1 MSRLKTGL
9 SAAIPAL
16 AILAGGLL
24 LQPSTAEA
32 PPAPASDAY
41 VWDLPPWASPPPD
54 PPDNPTTTAKV
65 ALGRRLFYDGKLA
78 ADGMRSCASCHQQD
92 RGFSDA
98 SPFSWGV
105 TGQLTARNTMPL
117 ANVGYFPSLTWTNPG
132 MRSLELQARSPML
145 GTRPVEMGMSGRE
158 DQLLEDLSANP
169 LYNSLFR
176 DAFPNANGAI
186 TLDLV
191 TAALAAFERTLVSM
205 NAPYDQYRF
214 GGVADA
220 ISDSAK
226 RGEALFFSD
235 RTKCSACHGG
245 PRFNGDV
252 DAAGAPVQN
261 FQNNG
266 LHNVDGKG
274 AYPAANRGLID
285 LTARPEDMGK
295 FRVPSLR
302 NIALTA
308 PYMHDGS
315 LPDLDAVLDHYAAGG
330 RFIRDG
336 ETNAGDGRQSPIKSP
351 LITGFDLSQHER
363 DDLIEFLHSLTDAT
377 FITNPELSDPWK

>member
-1 MSRLKTGL
+1 MSRLRTGL
-9 SAAIPAL
+9 SAALPAL

-32 PPAPASDAY
+32 PPAPASNAY
-41 VWDLPPWASPPPD
+41 VWNLPPWASPPPD
-54 PPDNPTTTAKV
+54 PPGNPTTTAKV

-117 ANVGYFPSLTWTNPG
+117 ANVGYFPTLTWTNPG
-132 MRSLELQARSPML
+132 VRSLELQARSPML

-158 DQLLEDLSANP
+158 DQLLEDLSSNR
-169 LYNSLFR
+169 LYPTLFR
-176 DAFPNANGAI
+176 DAFPNANGRI

-214 GGVADA
+214 GGVAEA

-252 DAAGAPVQN
+252 DAAGAPFRN

-266 LHNVDGKG
+266 LYNVDGKG
-274 AYPAANRGLID
+274 GYPASNRGLID

-330 RFIRDG
+330 RLIRDG
-336 ETNAGDGRQSPIKSP
+336 ETNAGDGRTSPVKSP
-351 LITGFDLSQHER
+351 LLAGFSLSQQDRE
-363 DDLIEFLHSLTDAT
+363 DLIAFLNALTDQT
-377 FITNPELSDPWK
+377 FISNPAFADPWK

>member
-1 MSRLKTGL
+1 MSRLRTGL
-9 SAAIPAL
+9 SAAILTL
-16 AILAGGLL
+16 AILVGGLL

-41 VWDLPPWASPPPD
+41 AWNLPPWASPPPD
-54 PPDNPTTTAKV
+54 PPGNRTTAAKV

-117 ANVGYFPSLTWTNPG
+117 ANVGYFPTLTWTNPA

-145 GTRPVEMGMSGRE
+145 GTHPVEMGMSGRE
-158 DQLLEDLSANP
+158 NQLLENLSSNP
-169 LYNSLFR
+169 LYTTLFR
-176 DAFPNANGAI
+176 DAFPSANGSI

-214 GGVADA
+214 GGAADA

-245 PRFNGDV
+245 PRFNSDV
-252 DAAGAPVQN
+252 DASGAPFQN

-266 LHNVDGKG
+266 LYNVDGKG

-285 LTARPEDMGK
+285 FTARPEDMGK

-330 RFIRDG
+330 RLIRDG
-336 ETNAGDGRQSPIKSP
+336 ETNAGNGRTSPVKSQR
-351 LITGFDLSQHER
+351 LAGFSLSQQER
-363 DDLIEFLHSLTDAT
+363 EDLAAFLGSLTDAT
-377 FITNPELSDPWK
+377 FIANPELSDPWN